1 MHVQSAQSPLPSH
14 AASSAE
20 GAFPNRPIPVRK
32 GRPVIGSTIE
42 FQKDQLGF
50 VQDIH
55 RDYGDVVKTNISL
68 MDWYFVRDPEIIHEI
83 NVRQA
88 KTFVKPALA
97 KRIWKLFLGDGI
109 LTADGEVWK
118 RQHDLIK
125 PGFHRHRVEA
135 YGPVMVEYAQ
145 QMLKGFANGEA
156 RDMRHE
162 INGLAIRILGRTL
175 FAADMDSSADTVYNA
190 MHDISEILVEHINL
204 PLPTPRWWPS
214 KSNRRK
220 IDAIE
225 AIEGVLKR
233 LIADRRCEGTDA
245 GDLLSHLIFA
255 RDKEGGLSEEQLR
268 DNGMTLIFAGHETTA
283 HAMTWAWYLL
293 AKYPEVAEK
302 LYQEVRSVC
311 GDQPVNV
318 EHLEHMPYVTQ
329 VMKESLR
336 FLPSVWAFMR
346 APTEDITIKGYTFP
360 KGAAIFISPYVLG
373 RDPRNHPDADKYTPE
388 RWTRE
393 YERNLPKGAYVPFAA
408 GPRVCAGQG
417 FAQMEMKLLL
427 ATFVQ
432 NLVPTLAD
440 GFEPDLVPELSL
452 HPGKRGLQCKV
463 VFREDAPLRAR

>member
-1 MHVQSAQSPLPSH
+1 
-14 AASSAE
+14 
-20 GAFPNRPIPVRK
+20 
-32 GRPVIGSTIE
+32 
-42 FQKDQLGF
+42 
-50 VQDIH
+50 
-55 RDYGDVVKTNISL
+55 
-68 MDWYFVRDPEIIHEI
+68 
-83 NVRQA
+83 
-88 KTFVKPALA
+88 
-97 KRIWKLFLGDGI
+97 
-109 LTADGEVWK
+109 
-118 RQHDLIK
+118 
-125 PGFHRHRVEA
+125 
-135 YGPVMVEYAQ
+135 
-145 QMLKGFANGEA
+145 
-156 RDMRHE
+156 
-162 INGLAIRILGRTL
+162 
-175 FAADMDSSADTVYNA
+175 
-190 MHDISEILVEHINL
+190 
-204 PLPTPRWWPS
+204 
-214 KSNRRK
+214 
-220 IDAIE
+220 
-225 AIEGVLKR
+225 
-233 LIADRRCEGTDA
+233 
-245 GDLLSHLIFA
+245 
-255 RDKEGGLSEEQLR
+255 
-268 DNGMTLIFAGHETTA
+268 MTLIFAGHETTA

-302 LYQEVRSVC
+302 LYQEVKTVC